1 MDFCIELLNQT
12 VTRREY
18 DSALVCALAVLGVD
32 EDGWKGPD
40 RYPPILSSMIKIARF
55 MVVQK
60 ALEIA
65 GPVNDED
72 EFNDDSPYDFNED
85 SGYDSG
91 SGSISPPTAPAAAR

>member
-1 MDFCIELLNQT
+1 
-12 VTRREY
+12 
-18 DSALVCALAVLGVD
+18 
-32 EDGWKGPD
+32 
-40 RYPPILSSMIKIARF
+40 MIKIARF

-60 ALEIA
+60 VLEIA

-91 SGSISPPTAPAAAR
+91 SGSISPLIAPAAARQQHRGCLQFVAIMMDKFMVRGSHSPM